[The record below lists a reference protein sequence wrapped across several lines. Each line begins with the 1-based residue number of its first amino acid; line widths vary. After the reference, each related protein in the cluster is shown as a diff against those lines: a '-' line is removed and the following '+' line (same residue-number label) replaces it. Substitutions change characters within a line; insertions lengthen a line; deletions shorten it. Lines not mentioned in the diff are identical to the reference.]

1 MVIKQNPLY
10 REIIEGLD
18 WNLLD
23 TSNHSQSNYKKL
35 PKKPRAYLLIACT
48 GDNGITENEILRTCR
63 LSSGR
68 NYCPEL
74 ERKLGITLKRMNEP
88 NTGGIGSHYRY
99 YLANREDAQKVV
111 NLILSYENSLLTG
124 SDISQILALYPSK
137 AA

>member
-10 REIIEGLD
+10 REIIEGLH
-18 WNLLD
+18 WNRD
-23 TSNHSQSNYKKL
+23 ASNHSQSRYQCL

-68 NYCPEL
+68 NYCSEL
-74 ERKLGITLKRMNEP
+74 ERKLGITLKRMDEP
-88 NTGGIGSHYRY
+88 NTDGIGSHYRY

-111 NLILSYENSLLTG
+111 NLILSYENSLLTD